1 MQIILNISNHK
12 IAQNILWLLSHFKS
26 DEVIIITT
34 PEILTEEVE
43 TYTDEYIEKH
53 WMEFVV
59 TKKDDSSYY
68 KSDQYYM
75 DKAKAYEEKMK

>member
-1 MQIILNISNHK
+1 MQITLNIPDHK
-12 IAQNILWLLSHFKS
+12 IAQHILWLLDHFKS
-26 DEVIIITT
+26 DEVIITT
-34 PEILTEEVE
+34 SQTASSEEVE

-53 WMEFVV
+53 WMEFAI

-75 DKAKAYEEKMK
+75 DRAKAYEEKMK